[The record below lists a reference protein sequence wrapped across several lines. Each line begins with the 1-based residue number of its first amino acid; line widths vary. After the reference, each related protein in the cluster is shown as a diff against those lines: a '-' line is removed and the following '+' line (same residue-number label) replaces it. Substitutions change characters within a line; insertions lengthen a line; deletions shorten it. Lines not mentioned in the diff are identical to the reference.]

1 METQDVTKSQLSELV
16 EDALNNLGLQD
27 IKDQLTELMAKGE
40 SWESKMST
48 VEDKVTEPK
57 EREKGADIGRF
68 MRALAAGKG
77 DARRAAEYARS
88 AWKDERIA
96 KALESG
102 DEAAGGFLIRDA
114 EDAGLIELLR
124 PASVVRSLNPVTVPL
139 DTGTLTMPKMT
150 SGSSGG
156 WIGEGEAIAL
166 TQPEF
171 GSIRLVAKKYASMV
185 PISNDL
191 LRRASRSVDMLVRDD
206 LVDDIAQS
214 TDLAMIRSDGTQ
226 GTPKGLKEFASTSIT
241 ADGTPTYDTVTSE
254 LGQCLQA
261 LGDANVRMRRPGWI
275 IEWRT
280 WRYLI
285 TLRDGNGNLIY
296 KPEMDNGSLFGMPF
310 RVTSQIPRN
319 LGGGTETE
327 VYFADFA
334 DVVLGEATSVLMDV
348 SNTAAYQSGAN
359 VIASFSQD
367 QTVIRAIVEMDLQV
381 RHTESVVMI
390 DTVKWGV

>member
-1 METQDVTKSQLSELV
+1 METQEVTKNQLSDLV
-16 EDALNNLGLQD
+16 KDTLNNLGLQE
-27 IKDQLTELMAKGE
+27 IKDQLTELAAKGE
-40 SWESKMST
+40 AWESKLST
-48 VEDKVTEPK
+48 VEEKVTEPK

-77 DARRAAEYARS
+77 DARRAAEYART

-102 DEAAGGFLIRDA
+102 DEAAGGFLIKDA

-124 PASVVRSLNPVTVPL
+124 PASVVRSLNPITVPL

-156 WIGEGEAIAL
+156 WIGEGEAISL

-226 GTPKGLKEFASTSIT
+226 GTPKGLKEFASTIT
-241 ADGTPTYDTVTSE
+241 ANGTVTYDTVTSE

-359 VIASFSQD
+359 IIASFSQD

>member
-1 METQDVTKSQLSELV
+1 METQEVTTNQLSALV
-16 EDALNNLGLQD
+16 EDALKNLGLQE
-27 IKDQLTELMAKGE
+27 IKDQLSELMAKGE
-40 SWESKMST
+40 SWESKLTT
-48 VEDKVTEPK
+48 VEEKVTEPK

-77 DARRAAEYARS
+77 DPRRAADYVRRE
-88 AWKDERIA
+88 WKDERIA
-96 KALESG
+96 KALEAG

-124 PASVVRSLNPVTVPL
+124 APSVVRSLNPVTVPL

-150 SGSSGG
+150 SGSTGG

-171 GSIRLVAKKYASMV
+171 GSIKLVAKKYAAMV
-185 PISNDL
+185 PLSNDL
-191 LRRASRSVDMLVRDD
+191 LRRSSRQVDMLVRDD
-206 LVDDIAQS
+206 LVDDIAVS
-214 TDLAMIRSDGTQ
+214 TDLAMIRSDGTN
-226 GTPKGLKEFASTSIT
+226 GTPKGLKEFAATSIT
-241 ADGTPTYDTVTSE
+241 ANGTPTYDTVTSE

-285 TLRDGNGNLIY
+285 NLRDGNGNLIY
-296 KPEMDNGSLFGMPF
+296 KPEMDNGSLFGFPF

-334 DVVLGEATSVLMDV
+334 DVVLGEATSVLLAV
-348 SNTAAYQSGAN
+348 SDTAAYQSGAD
-359 VIASFSQD
+359 VKASFSLD
-367 QTVIRAIVEMDLQV
+367 QTLIRAIIEMDMQV

-390 DTVKWGV
+390 DTVKWGA

>member
-1 METQDVTKSQLSELV
+1 
-16 EDALNNLGLQD
+16 
-27 IKDQLTELMAKGE
+27 
-40 SWESKMST
+40 
-48 VEDKVTEPK
+48 
-57 EREKGADIGRF
+57 
-68 MRALAAGKG
+68 
-77 DARRAAEYARS
+77 
-88 AWKDERIA
+88 
-96 KALESG
+96 
-102 DEAAGGFLIRDA
+102 
-114 EDAGLIELLR
+114 
-124 PASVVRSLNPVTVPL
+124 
-139 DTGTLTMPKMT
+139 MT

-156 WIGEGEAIAL
+156 WIGEGEAISL

-226 GTPKGLKEFASTSIT
+226 GTPKGLKEFASTIT
-241 ADGTPTYDTVTSE
+241 ANGTVTYDTVTSE

-359 VIASFSQD
+359 IIASFSQD